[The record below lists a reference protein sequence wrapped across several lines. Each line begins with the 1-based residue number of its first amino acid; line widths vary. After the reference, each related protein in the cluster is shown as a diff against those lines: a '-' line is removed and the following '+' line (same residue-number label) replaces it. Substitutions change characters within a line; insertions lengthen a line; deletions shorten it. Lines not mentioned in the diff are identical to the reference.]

1 MRWHASELAYLYAS
15 DDEFRPGLADADG
28 VRDTT
33 CFPSSLLL
41 VHGDP
46 ALMVRVRLRNSLF
59 RRKFP
64 NNTEPTKNP
73 IQTRQHS
80 LQIKPLATPP
90 AAPMLTLSRKKPMR
104 TDKQTEASRT
114 NGAKLQGPRRL
125 KESEVLPKRQSPQSR
140 RGHIV
145 LLSNESPDQ
154 FKAFPSGYLDAFA
167 NCPPRAH
174 PSRNAFHPNRG
185 SRSAAS

>member
-1 MRWHASELAYLYAS
+1 
-15 DDEFRPGLADADG
+15 
-28 VRDTT
+28 
-33 CFPSSLLL
+33 
-41 VHGDP
+41 
-46 ALMVRVRLRNSLF
+46 MVRVRLQNLYSVGNSP
-59 RRKFP
+59 KHG
-64 NNTEPTKNP
+64 TAKKP
-73 IQTRQHS
+73 IERQHS
-80 LQIKPLATPP
+80 LQINVLATPTRSP
-90 AAPMLTLSRKKPMR
+90 DVNLEPKKPMR

-114 NGAKLQGPRRL
+114 NGAKLQGPKTPAGRAKSSQNGNRHNL
-125 KESEVLPKRQSPQSR
+125 A

-185 SRSAAS
+185 SRSAARKRPAP